1 MIYLMVAT
9 IKENIRRRGLNLGS
23 EKTGFNQCLD
33 QNMKE
38 GLNKVQTLI
47 KHSERRRGRD
57 LKWGRM
63 EHWSSG
69 PNSYLHQTSQS

>member
-38 GLNKVQTLI
+38 GLNKVQSLRSPQIASFTPPSLI
-47 KHSERRRGRD
+47 CSVYQPINTFRPPRFPERI
-57 LKWGRM
+57 
-63 EHWSSG
+63 
-69 PNSYLHQTSQS
+69 